1 VATVKSEKRVSTYHG
16 IENLFTPDV
25 FFNLMGWT
33 DKECHTE
40 KAHYSISN
48 FHYVVSEKLS
58 AIFGTEKFSNITKA
72 ITSFGV
78 LSLAKFYGIMDEQVE
93 KIIEDLELLQ
103 SN

>member
-1 VATVKSEKRVSTYHG
+1 MATVKSEKRVATYHG

-48 FHYVVSEKLS
+48 FHYAVSEKLS
-58 AIFGTEKFSNITKA
+58 SIFGTEKFSNITKA
-72 ITSFGV
+72 ITKAIKKGK
-78 LSLAKFYGIMDEQVE
+78 AK
-93 KIIEDLELLQ
+93 K
-103 SN
+103 